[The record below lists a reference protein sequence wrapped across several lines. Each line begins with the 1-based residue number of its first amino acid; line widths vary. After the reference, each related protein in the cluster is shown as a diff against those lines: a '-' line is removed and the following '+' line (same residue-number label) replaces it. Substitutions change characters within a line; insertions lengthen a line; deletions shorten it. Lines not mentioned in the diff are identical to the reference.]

1 LFQFGK
7 VPKLLESSNT
17 LLITTIESK
26 SSRQYRS
33 IIHHHP
39 PVSTILLFLNIMP
52 STSPQEWCRIA
63 AEKQKKPQFGL
74 AETIRCLERNCSDST
89 SVELTGWTHVVPRLL
104 ADSLLHNHH
113 LTRLSLQACRLGNEG
128 LQMLCPALL
137 RGNPPLEHVNLS
149 GNGITDVGA
158 VALAEAIQHHA
169 TLAELLLGWNGIAD
183 VGTTALAQAA
193 AKGKCRLQIL
203 DLSGVLEGRG
213 GGSRSCFLL
222 TDQVQHGVC
231 NIGDVGCESLAQ
243 ALAAGGSGSCVD
255 SDCGSRS
262 GLESLMLN
270 RQHRITKTGIMALS
284 SGLVHC
290 RHLKHLELQRIPVDD
305 DGAVALAS
313 ALSSLSAALITL
325 ELAINKISDRG
336 AKALAASLT
345 GNRTVQNLGLT
356 QSAIGLEG
364 LKALEAAAAVNTTLH
379 RLELYGHAAG
389 KEGSKYV
396 WKIKPWLRMNRSSR
410 QVVQQQDEKEALSVL
425 SHLLAKLAKLPDPTR
440 VYQLIRE
447 LPTVFEVIVDGG
459 RS

>member
-1 LFQFGK
+1 
-7 VPKLLESSNT
+7 
-17 LLITTIESK
+17 LLIGTIHILHLLFESK
-26 SSRQYRS
+26 SSRQDPLS
-33 IIHHHP
+33 ITRLYII
-39 PVSTILLFLNIMP
+39 ILNMP
-52 STSPQEWCRIA
+52 STSPKEWVRIA

-74 AETIRCLERNCSDST
+74 AETIRCLESNCSDST
-89 SVELTGWTHVVPRLL
+89 SVELTGWMHVVPRLL
-104 ADSLLHNHH
+104 ADSLFHNHH

-128 LQMLCPALL
+128 LQQLCPVLL

-158 VALAEAIQHHA
+158 VALAEAIQHHP

-183 VGTTALAQAA
+183 VGTTALAQAVTTRES
-193 AKGKCRLQIL
+193 RLQIL
-203 DLSGVLEGRG
+203 DLAGVSEGRG

-222 TDQVQHGVC
+222 TDQVQQGVC
-231 NIGDVGCESLAQ
+231 NIGDIGCESLAQ
-243 ALAAGGSGSCVD
+243 ALAAGCSGSGGD
-255 SDCGSRS
+255 SDSGSRS
-262 GLESLMLN
+262 GLETLILN
-270 RQHRITKTGIMALS
+270 RQHRITKIGIIALS

-313 ALSSLSAALITL
+313 ALSSSAALITL
-325 ELAINKISDRG
+325 EVAINKISNRG

-345 GNRTVQNLGLT
+345 CNKTLQNLGLT

-425 SHLLAKLAKLPDPTR
+425 SHLVARLAKLPDPTR
-440 VYQLIRE
+440 LYQLIGE
-447 LPTVFEVIVDGG
+447 LPTVFEGLIDGG
-459 RS
+459 GS